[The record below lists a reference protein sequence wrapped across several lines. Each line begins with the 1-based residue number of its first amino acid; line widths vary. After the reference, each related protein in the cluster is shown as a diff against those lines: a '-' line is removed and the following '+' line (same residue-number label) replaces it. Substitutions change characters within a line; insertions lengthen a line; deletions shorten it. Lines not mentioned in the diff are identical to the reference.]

1 MIEADLRTALL
12 ASAAVTALV
21 EQRVAA
27 GVLPEGEVRPYIT
40 YALVAGQRLGSLS
53 SSGATRQAR
62 MQLNCFSAN
71 YGQAKAIAEAAQEA
85 LEASA
90 LFEAVFNGD
99 QDTYDP
105 TAKLHGVILDYSLWQ
120 SPA

>member
-21 EQRVAA
+21 DQRVAA
-27 GVLPEGEVRPYIT
+27 GVLPEGAARPAIT
-40 YALVAGQRLGSLS
+40 YSLVAGTRPGSLS
-53 SSGATRQAR
+53 SAGATRQAR
-62 MQLNCFSAN
+62 MQITCWSPS
-71 YGQAKAIAEAAQEA
+71 YGQAKALGEAAQGAIEDA
-85 LEASA
+85 A
-90 LFEAVFNGD
+90 LFDAAFNGD